1 MTSSPRTAARGK
13 MTARRLLNKVPEVTI
28 YFWFIKCLCT
38 TVGETF
44 SDDLAGRSQRHPGL
58 GAASPSRSQS
68 LGATIAV
75 SRLSRNPAAGW
86 PDTPVSE
93 KSQYWNSVYRR
104 VMAHGACCRGRR
116 PRAHASRRARAGR
129 TNAPAATAR
138 IAVSNCTGVEPLG
151 RKPRTPVRK
160 PAST

>member
-1 MTSSPRTAARGK
+1 MSTLTKPKLTGRE
-13 MTARRLLNKVPEVTI
+13 MLNKVPEVTI

-75 SRLSRNPAAGW
+75 SRLI
-86 PDTPVSE
+86 
-93 KSQYWNSVYRR
+93 RR
-104 VMAHGACCRGRR
+104 KGE
-116 PRAHASRRARAGR
+116 
-129 TNAPAATAR
+129 TD
-138 IAVSNCTGVEPLG
+138 E
-151 RKPRTPVRK
+151 
-160 PAST
+160 